1 MTQAPRLP
9 LALLLSC
16 AVSTTLLASPLSPQD
31 ISARESPARADIEK
45 LIKQSGAT
53 VSIASRSLD
62 NAQELFI
69 RADDTYDDPNALRLP
84 VMMELFAEAEVGEL
98 KLSDP
103 LLIHDGVRVEPDA
116 PAYHMDRKADPVLA
130 RSTGST
136 RTLGE
141 LVEDMIKRNSDFATN
156 LLIER
161 LTLVRIRERIQLL
174 GANGMEIAAAF
185 PNSKLNH
192 TSARAVLVLLW
203 SLATEAVVSPDAS
216 KAMVG
221 LIANSSRL
229 PSSPTLPPPVPA
241 PPPNAT
247 AMRDAVILYG
257 ARSIV
262 FVIQVHG
269 ISDTSAGAELIGK
282 ITQALTASM

>member
-1 MTQAPRLP
+1 MTWASKLP
-9 LALLLSC
+9 LALLLTC
-16 AVSTTLLASPLSPQD
+16 AISTTLLSSPLPPQD
-31 ISARESPARADIEK
+31 TSARESPARADIEK
-45 LIKQSGAT
+45 IIKQSGAT
-53 VSIASRSLD
+53 VTIASRSLD
-62 NAQELFI
+62 NSQELFI
-69 RADDTYDDPNALRLP
+69 RADDPYDDPNTLRLP

-103 LLIHDGVRVEPDA
+103 LLIHDAVRVDPDA

-130 RSTGST
+130 RSTGTT
-136 RTLGE
+136 RTLRE
-141 LVEDMIKRNSDFATN
+141 LAEDMIKRNSDFATN

-161 LTLVRIRERIQLL
+161 LTLARIRDRIQLL

-192 TSARAVLVLLW
+192 TSTRAVLVLLW

-241 PPPNAT
+241 PPLNAT